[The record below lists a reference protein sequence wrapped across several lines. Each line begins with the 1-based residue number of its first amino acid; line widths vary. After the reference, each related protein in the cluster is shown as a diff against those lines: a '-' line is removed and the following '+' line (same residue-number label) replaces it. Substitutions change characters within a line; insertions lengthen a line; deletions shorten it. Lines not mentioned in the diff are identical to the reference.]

1 MYLRKKSV
9 GGDMPVFLPV
19 KQMLHKRATVQEE
32 TVDTNKELSE
42 VSLHG
47 SKETAKFSVL
57 LHYTVV

>member
-1 MYLRKKSV
+1 
-9 GGDMPVFLPV
+9 MPVFLPV